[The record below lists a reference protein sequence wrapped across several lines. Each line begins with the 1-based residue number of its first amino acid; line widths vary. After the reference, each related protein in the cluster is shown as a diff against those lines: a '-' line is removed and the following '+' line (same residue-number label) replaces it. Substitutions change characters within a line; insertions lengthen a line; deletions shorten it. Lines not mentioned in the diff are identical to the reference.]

1 VRVCVCACVF
11 VCVYACVCAYV
22 RACVHLCLRVCVP
35 VCVNVQQRHWDLT
48 RRLLST
54 LVACYAANKHT
65 TSFKIIDLLH
75 IVTGKGR
82 THLLLPL
89 PPPLSSTFT
98 STSTLKPS
106 SSSTSKH
113 LTTRS
118 DVVPLQRAASSSST
132 LHSYAPSA
140 SASVSNGVLAANARS
155 NGNASNARGHGA
167 GDCSSPSRTQSLTP
181 VQAPTLTHLKKR
193 EGGERGGG
201 GGGDESGG
209 RNGED
214 KENNS
219 SHSSGTND
227 SYSFFKSSS
236 RNYRLLPGAKK
247 DTASTIELNVAP
259 TDAKAR
265 MKAAEVGDVCVRVC
279 MRVCQ
284 CKYVSDE
291 YVCVCAVEGECAY
304 VFLCMLVC
312 VFVCVLVCVSLCLYV
327 HVHACVR
334 LRKRE
339 RANARAQALVFVCA
353 RLISHFPHSS
363 SPRTHSD

>member
-1 VRVCVCACVF
+1 MCAYVHVCLCACMRVCVRT
-11 VCVYACVCAYV
+11 YV

-35 VCVNVQQRHWDLT
+35 ICVYVQQRHWDLM

-65 TSFKIIDLLH
+65 TSFKLIDLLH

-82 THLLLPL
+82 TNLLLPL

-118 DVVPLQRAASSSST
+118 DVAPLQRAASSSST
-132 LHSYAPSA
+132 LNPHAPSA
-140 SASVSNGVLAANARS
+140 SASVSNGVLAANARA

-167 GDCSSPSRTQSLTP
+167 GNCSAPSRTQLLTP
-181 VQAPTLTHLKKR
+181 AQAPTLTHLKKR

-214 KENNS
+214 KENYS
-219 SHSSGTND
+219 SHLNETSGTND

-247 DTASTIELNVAP
+247 DTTSTIELNVAP

-291 YVCVCAVEGECAY
+291 YVCVCVY

-312 VFVCVLVCVSLCLYV
+312 EFVCVLVCVSLCLYV
-327 HVHACVR
+327 HVHACV
-334 LRKRE
+334 
-339 RANARAQALVFVCA
+339 
-353 RLISHFPHSS
+353 
-363 SPRTHSD
+363 